1 VVQCLDRHVP
11 DIAEACAPV
20 QAPVLL
26 EASGPSS
33 TASMAK
39 LADSSCE
46 LTPPGSPSAAMLSI
60 LVSDDPRL
68 RVGAPRESSVKDGL
82 EMGSCPSLRDPQG
95 LAR

>member
-39 LADSSCE
+39 LADSS
-46 LTPPGSPSAAMLSI
+46 SANL
-60 LVSDDPRL
+60 P
-68 RVGAPRESSVKDGL
+68 
-82 EMGSCPSLRDPQG
+82 PQG
-95 LAR
+95 PPPLRCCRFWSRTTLGYELARRGREQREGWA